1 MSEPFLA
8 QIQIFAFNF
17 APVGWATCNGQ
28 TLAIS
33 QNTAL
38 FSLLGTTYGGNG
50 TSTFALPN
58 LQSSVPVGSEGGSP
72 GPGLTPRE
80 LGEAGGVENVTL
92 LLNEMASHTHTANC
106 TAAQGNSLNP
116 AGSVWSTDVAGNNE
130 YSSGP
135 VAGSMSP
142 LATSLS
148 GGNANGSTQP
158 HPNIQ
163 PYLALNFCIAL
174 RGIFPTRN

>member
-17 APVGWATCNGQ
+17 PPFGWAFCNGQ
-28 TLAIS
+28 ILAIS

-38 FSLLGTTYGGNG
+38 FSLLGTNYGGNG

-58 LQSSVPVGSEGGSP
+58 LQSSVPVGVQNGA
-72 GPGLTPRE
+72 GPGLTQRF
-80 LGEAGGVENVTL
+80 LGEAGGAESVTL
-92 LLNEMASHTHTANC
+92 LQTEMASHTHTANC

-116 AGSVWSTDVAGNNE
+116 AGGVWSTDVAGNNE
-130 YSSGP
+130 YGSGS
-135 VAGSMSP
+135 VAGSMST

-148 GGNANGSTQP
+148 GGTPNGSTQP